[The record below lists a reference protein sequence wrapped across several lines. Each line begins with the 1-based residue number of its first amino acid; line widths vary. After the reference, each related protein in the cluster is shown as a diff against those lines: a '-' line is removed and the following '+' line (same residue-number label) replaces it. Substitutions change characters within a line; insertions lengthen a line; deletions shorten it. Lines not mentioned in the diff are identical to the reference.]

1 MHGTINCSLTN
12 YAYGGLFSSYS
23 LFILVLIFT
32 FLNFILFLDCN
43 PMTDHQCGDGR
54 CITAD
59 WVCDGDHDCID
70 KSDEINC
77 CKFS

>member
-1 MHGTINCSLTN
+1 MVTYN
-12 YAYGGLFSSYS
+12 
-23 LFILVLIFT
+23 T
-32 FLNFILFLDCN
+32 FFFFKLAFYVDCN
-43 PMTDHQCGDGR
+43 PVTHHQCGEGR

-77 CKFS
+77 CKFSQSLNYFFSL